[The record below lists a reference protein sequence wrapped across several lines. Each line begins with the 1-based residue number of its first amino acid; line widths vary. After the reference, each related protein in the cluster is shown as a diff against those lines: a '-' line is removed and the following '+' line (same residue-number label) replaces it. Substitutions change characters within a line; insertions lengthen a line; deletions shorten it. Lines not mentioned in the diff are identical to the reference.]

1 MSVETSKQLEDLGR
15 ELGEAITDI
24 PEYQAFEEAKAAVEE
39 SDEAQGLIEE
49 YERKREEFMMARQ
62 AGEASQADLA
72 ELQRAQRELHD
83 VPVMAEYLEAQAE
96 LEARL
101 ERVNEAI
108 SEPLALDFGES
119 AGGCCQD

>member
-1 MSVETSKQLEDLGR
+1 MSVETTKVEDLGR
-15 ELGEAITDI
+15 ELGEAITDL
-24 PEYQAFEEAKAAVEE
+24 PEYRTFEETKAAVED
-39 SDEAQGLIEE
+39 SDEAQELIAE

-62 AGEASQADLA
+62 AGEASQSDMA